1 MTLILKKAI
10 DLHSGA
16 LLPYT
21 KSNQATFVQAI
32 SFQIMSTA
40 HFGSNW
46 MKLRFKKT

>member
-10 DLHSGA
+10 DLHFEA
-16 LLPYT
+16 LVPYT
-21 KSNQATFVQAI
+21 ESNQTTFVQSV

-46 MKLRFKKT
+46 MK